1 MTGMN
6 YMDDLRRTVA
16 NPEIVLSSGSTSIKR
31 DARNTAFSETSIPRG
46 ATRGCVFEAEEM
58 NAVDG
63 ALLRER
69 SSRFLGNDSQK
80 GKGEGNYQYGGLS
93 TAPDDETIMLRSR

>member
-1 MTGMN
+1 MHGIRRFRK
-6 YMDDLRRTVA
+6 LRFLER
-16 NPEIVLSSGSTSIKR
+16 GY
-31 DARNTAFSETSIPRG
+31 PRM
-46 ATRGCVFEAEEM
+46 RLEAEEM

-80 GKGEGNYQYGGLS
+80 GKGEGNYQYRGSLHCAG
-93 TAPDDETIMLRSR
+93 

>member
-1 MTGMN
+1 MR
-6 YMDDLRRTVA
+6 L
-16 NPEIVLSSGSTSIKR
+16 
-31 DARNTAFSETSIPRG
+31 
-46 ATRGCVFEAEEM
+46 EAEEM

-80 GKGEGNYQYGGLS
+80 GKGEGNYQYRGSLHCAG
-93 TAPDDETIMLRSR
+93 